1 MTQPLNNYLRTHR
14 RRSGF
19 SLEELGFLLGHQ
31 SGSTAGKHERLRRLP
46 TVTTAFAYEIVFQEP
61 ARELFRGLYQQIER
75 DTIRRA
81 LELAKQLDEQP
92 SDARGRLKLE
102 ALKSIYLPFTEKPNC
117 SHEDRN

>member
-1 MTQPLNNYLRTHR
+1 MTQPLSNYLRTHR

-31 SGSTAGKHERLRRLP
+31 SGSTAGKHERFRRRP

-75 DTIRRA
+75 GTIRRA
-81 LELAKQLDEQP
+81 LELAKHLGEQP
-92 SDARGRLKLE
+92 DGARDRLKRE
-102 ALKSIYLPFTEKPNC
+102 ALKAIYLPFSEQSNGGYG
-117 SHEDRN
+117 DRN